1 MSDKRKYIENVGNS
15 IVAVILLMSISCKVF
30 SIEISTDSKNDRYI
44 VSMEKGIKNYFE
56 KEFFSE
62 PDIIG
67 SFTSSD
73 NIIHVV
79 QEVPHG
85 NACSGGDIYIIW
97 ISTKKT
103 DEREYK
109 KATRVLSYCGG
120 HDPIVSFQDGY
131 LKVYIK
137 PYKNDRWGTEKTT
150 YVPGETWMY
159 KPEWN

>member
-1 MSDKRKYIENVGNS
+1 MLDKSKYIKNFGYS
-15 IVAVILLMSISCKVF
+15 IIAAILLIFIPYKAF
-30 SIEISTDSKNDRYI
+30 SIEINTDSKNDRYI
-44 VSMEKGIKNYFE
+44 VSMEKGINNYFE

-67 SFTSSD
+67 SFTFSE

-79 QEVPHG
+79 QETPHG
-85 NACSGGDIYIIW
+85 NACSGGDIHIIW
-97 ISTKKT
+97 INTKKT

-109 KATRVLSYCGG
+109 KATQVLNYCGG
-120 HDPIVSFQDGY
+120 HDPVVSLQDGH